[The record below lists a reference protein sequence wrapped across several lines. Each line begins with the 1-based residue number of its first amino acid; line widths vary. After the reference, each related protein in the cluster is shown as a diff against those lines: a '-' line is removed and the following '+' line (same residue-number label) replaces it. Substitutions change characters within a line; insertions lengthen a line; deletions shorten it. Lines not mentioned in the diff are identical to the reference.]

1 MRGQKNDW
9 FLYTRFI
16 NTVENIS
23 CCLARVK
30 KKFSEHCE
38 KFDTWNKVVSNVL
51 LPERFSS
58 KLGISP
64 DSEAYPFF
72 SSPVHTSVDKFVPA
86 LIAFDSHQR
95 RQKASKNKP
104 IMLKVTKYVESTI

>member
-1 MRGQKNDW
+1 MYIDEYNQIKIKLLDKIIFMRGQKNW

-30 KKFSEHCE
+30 MKFSKHCE
-38 KFDTWNKVVSNVL
+38 KFDTWNKVVSNVV
-51 LPERFSS
+51 LPESFSS

-72 SSPVHTSVDKFVPA
+72 RVQSIPLSINLFP
-86 LIAFDSHQR
+86 R
-95 RQKASKNKP
+95 
-104 IMLKVTKYVESTI
+104 